1 MMLDHTSA
9 VFDMACA
16 RFLYALVYEQN
27 NGTQV
32 TVLSALVR
40 ANMDPWEEAGRLST
54 MPRAT
59 AEAALSAIL
68 RKSVDHK
75 WTDSEIEAVS
85 ANLIQLLLEKERAGS
100 AMSTFSTHSE
110 VDPSIVWLMWL
121 GLALAVFFKS

>member
-1 MMLDHTSA
+1 MLDHTSAA

-16 RFLYALVYEQN
+16 RFLYAPVYEQN

-40 ANMDPWEEAGRLST
+40 ANMDPWEEASRLST

-59 AEAALSAIL
+59 AEAAFSAIL

-75 WTDSEIEAVS
+75 WTGSGIATVS
-85 ANLIQLLLEKERAGS
+85 ANLIQLLPKKNGE
-100 AMSTFSTHSE
+100 
-110 VDPSIVWLMWL
+110 PSRL
-121 GLALAVFFKS
+121 